1 MGLIVYLHFKKNEL
15 HGFISTLKNR
25 LLLHYKALSV
35 FDKWL
40 LGSITLLLALVFA
53 QGIIYPPNNRDSLT
67 YHLGR
72 IVSWVSHHS
81 VAPYP
86 THIVRQLYL
95 SPFSEYVI
103 LHVNLLAGSD
113 LFSASVQ
120 FFFLLFCAVAIISI
134 IKCFGLGRI
143 FQVMALVLSVT
154 IPEVVLEAS
163 STQNDIVVAFFIL
176 SAFYFCL
183 KWIKEPLVNNYLF
196 LGLSTGLA
204 ILTKGTAYMYLAPIL
219 LLFGICVLI
228 RVINHKEYKQL
239 LYSVLFVALVPIIIN
254 AMQYYRNYSYS
265 GNLLGVNKNEAKL
278 YGNERMTVPLFVGNA
293 VKDAD
298 LQVGLLWVPQIIHV
312 ANKCVHK
319 LFDKINV
326 NLNDTAIT
334 FPTMSGIPGDPR
346 YHMQG
351 KMLLTF
357 EDTAPNFIHF
367 LLILFA
373 LAALF
378 LDMLRRKTSR
388 IVVLTAAILI
398 LQIIIFCG
406 YLKWQPLGTRLQTT
420 LFLFGVPLICYA
432 CYQHKILRKIVF
444 YGAVPFCVFYAFLM
458 VLFNCTRPYISCP
471 NMPNEYFL
479 TQNTSIYLSRYEKR
493 FSAIVVP
500 ATYGEYKSVNDDIRA
515 SNFKNIGLIIG
526 YNDWEYPLF
535 ADCYRREINPVHLLV
550 NNYTK
555 NIKDVYTDVDCIVS
569 TTINKPFIDYEGRR
583 FYNRDAKN
591 TVLFYYKP

>member
-1 MGLIVYLHFKKNEL
+1 MAVALLIICFTAIFFALGVNCKGENKRDIFLKTAITFCLVVATLTEGLSFFKLISFQSLFISWSVITMGLIVYLNFKKNEL
-15 HGFISTLKNR
+15 HSFITVVKNGFLQ
-25 LLLHYKALSV
+25 HYKALSL
-35 FDKWL
+35 FERCL
-40 LGSITLLLALVFA
+40 LASLTLLLSLIFA

-72 IVSWVSHHS
+72 IASWVSHHS

-95 SPFSEYVI
+95 APFAEYVI
-103 LHVNLLAGSD
+103 LHVNLLTGND
-113 LFSASVQ
+113 WFSASVQ
-120 FFFLLFCAVAIISI
+120 FFFLLFSTITIVAII
-134 IKCFGLGRI
+134 KWFGLGHVY
-143 FQVMALVLSVT
+143 QVIGLVLSVT

-163 STQNDIVVAFFIL
+163 STQNDIVVAFFVL

-183 KWIKEPLVNNYLF
+183 RWMKEPSSSNCLF
-196 LGLSTGLA
+196 LGLSAGLA
-204 ILTKGTAYMYLAPIL
+204 ILTKGTAYIYLAPIL
-219 LLFGICVLI
+219 LVFVISVLV
-228 RVINHKEYKQL
+228 RVVKQKEYKQVF
-239 LYSVLFVALVPIIIN
+239 YSLLFVALIPVMIN

-265 GNLLGVNKNEAKL
+265 GNLLGVDKNEAKL

-298 LQVGLLWVPQIIHV
+298 LQVGLLGVPQIIHM

-319 LFDKINV
+319 VFDKINV

-334 FPTMSGIPGDPR
+334 FPTISGIPGDPR

-373 LAALF
+373 LAAVLW
-378 LDMLRRKTSR
+378 DMFRRKTNKL
-388 IVVLTAAILI
+388 VVLTAAILI
-398 LQIIIFCG
+398 LQVIIFCG

-420 LFLFGVPLICYA
+420 LFLFGIPLICYA
-432 CYQHKILRKIVF
+432 CHQHKILRRIVL
-444 YGAVPFCVFYAFLM
+444 YGVVSFCILYAFAM

-479 TQNTSIYLSRYEKR
+479 TQNTSV
-493 FSAIVVP
+493 F
-500 ATYGEYKSVNDDIRA
+500 
-515 SNFKNIGLIIG
+515 F
-526 YNDWEYPLF
+526 
-535 ADCYRREINPVHLLV
+535 
-550 NNYTK
+550 
-555 NIKDVYTDVDCIVS
+555 
-569 TTINKPFIDYEGRR
+569 
-583 FYNRDAKN
+583 
-591 TVLFYYKP
+591 